1 MGLQFFT
8 YTHILNGLQSD
19 FAHIL
24 LLLYTTNWV
33 ETAAQKI

>member
-1 MGLQFFT
+1 MELQFFT

-24 LLLYTTNWV
+24 LLLYTTN
-33 ETAAQKI
+33 

>member
-1 MGLQFFT
+1 MELQFFT

-24 LLLYTTNWV
+24 LLIL
-33 ETAAQKI
+33 QQIR